1 MLNKRKIEMN
11 LTEKMQNA
19 FRSTQDRKKAVHLA
33 AAAGAAIV
41 AALPIGID
49 AWALRLCEIIMVVCI
64 ASSYGEHLSKSAA
77 KGIMLSSFAQLAG
90 ETAAI
95 AALEA
100 AEAAKYA
107 TVGTGIG
114 PVAAFGIKSSIAVGL
129 IETVGWLVISYYE
142 NNKGFGR
149 RACTV
154 AEGIGCAAD
163 LTRLT
168 AAVSS
173 ATSHTFHNTESS
185 HISFTGNKEGTY
197 KGHTESYW
205 RDHLKSAIERGDKID
220 IKYYSEWLEKAIL
233 NRPAQS

>member
-19 FRSTQDRKKAVHLA
+19 FRSTQDRKKSVHLA

-95 AALEA
+95 AALET

-129 IETVGWLVISYYE
+129 IETVGWLIISYYE
-142 NNKGFGR
+142 NSNRVGKK
-149 RACTV
+149 ACTF
-154 AEGIGCAAD
+154 AEGIGCVAD
-163 LTRLT
+163 ITRLATVVSNVTEHVAYT
-168 AAVSS
+168 ARS
-173 ATSHTFHNTESS
+173 TQL
-185 HISFTGNKEGTY
+185 SFMGRKEGTY
-197 KGHTESYW
+197 NGHTESYW
-205 RDHLKSAIERGDKID
+205 RDRLKSAIKRGDKVD

-233 NRPAQS
+233 NRPS